1 MGVDVALMDANVLFI
16 NGDIPF
22 IDNDVL
28 LIDAD
33 VPFIDAFVPFI
44 EADMPFL
51 DAFVPFIYA
60 DVLFIHDDVA
70 FTDADILILNDNII
84 EYRLD
89 RLNGFYNIK
98 SAIQLIQPVLSVFYF
113 FQTRSVL
120 FTCHLVLFIKQ
131 FGYLKSLVYFGI
143 TI

>member
-1 MGVDVALMDANVLFI
+1 MGVDFALMDANVLFI
-16 NGDIPF
+16 NGDI
-22 IDNDVL
+22 
-28 LIDAD
+28 
-33 VPFIDAFVPFI
+33 PFIDAFVPFI

-51 DAFVPFIYA
+51 DAFVPFIDA
-60 DVLFIHDDVA
+60 DVLFIHDDVAFIDASVA